1 MENQNTPANAYLKGL
16 LMVFSALLI
25 GLVTFALMAVWL
37 NNYTEFNVGLSEM
50 NNIFLVILLTIGVG
64 CYAASKMLFK
74 KQIETAKRNLDL
86 KSKLVEYR
94 SALVMKYALIEA
106 PAFTGIVFY
115 MLTNDYL
122 MLSFSGVLIVL
133 FYFNKPSKET
143 IARELELNIGE
154 IERLDHTD
162 MSGN

>member
-1 MENQNTPANAYLKGL
+1 MENQNTPVNPYLKGL

-37 NNYTEFNVGLSEM
+37 NNYTDFSAGLSEM
-50 NNIFLVILLTIGVG
+50 NNIFLVILITIGVV
-64 CYAASKMLFK
+64 CYAASKILFK
-74 KQIETAKRNLDL
+74 KQIETAKRHLDL

-106 PAFTGIVFY
+106 PAFMGILFY

-133 FYFNKPSKET
+133 FYFNKPTKENV
-143 IARELELNIGE
+143 ARELELNPDE
-154 IERLDHTD
+154 MERLDHMD